1 MVGKKQTRESKL
13 FYSFDLESRVP
24 ADHPL
29 RQLAAALDFGFVRD
43 AVACRYGRRG
53 NPSIDPIVLLKLIFI
68 CFFENVHSERELL
81 RQLPLRLD
89 WLWFCGF
96 DIDDAVPHHSVLSK
110 ARRRWGRDLFV
121 KLFKRV
127 LDQCVQ
133 AGLVDGRQVYVDAS
147 VNQADA
153 SMDSL
158 QVDLRLRGQALFD
171 TLDAQAPLQE
181 DQAPLQE
188 DQAPSQKETQALSQE
203 ETQSPSQEA
212 NDDDPRDPRDSDDP
226 AGPALALANET
237 SGDKTAC
244 FSGSKVKSQAK
255 TPRAKRISRTDP
267 EARLTHK
274 HGKHILGYKDH
285 RVVDDRRGVI
295 TATVTTHAAV
305 DDAKMI
311 GAVLEQHEQQTGEHV
326 RVAVAD
332 KAYGH
337 ANVYQELRQR
347 GTMPCIPHKA
357 VREDPTKFPRKLFVY
372 DSGADCFTC
381 PAGQTLTHRGQRYR
395 ADKSVC
401 AACPLRAQC
410 TDNKVHGRQLRRH
423 PLQDEIDRADPQWSR
438 RHRRRLMARRKII
451 VEGSFADAAN
461 HHGYKRHRWRGL
473 INATIQNLLIATAQN
488 VRKLI
493 RYARPRPTAASAT
506 ARVFVLTR
514 VTARVF
520 MLTSVIQRLISG
532 LLRLPGPWS
541 QPRAAHCHLATIAPS
556 SRLLSS

>member
-1 MVGKKQTRESKL
+1 MIGKKQTRESKL

-29 RQLAAALDFGFVRD
+29 RQAAAVVDFGFVRD

-53 NPSIDPIVLLKLIFI
+53 NPSVDPIVLLKLIFI

-96 DIDDAVPHHSVLSK
+96 DIDDPVPHHSVLSK
-110 ARRRWGRDLFV
+110 ARRRWGRELFAE
-121 KLFKRV
+121 LFERV

-133 AGLVDGRQVYVDAS
+133 TGLVDGQQVYVDAS

-171 TLDAQAPLQE
+171 TLDAQAP
-181 DQAPLQE
+181 
-188 DQAPSQKETQALSQE
+188 
-203 ETQSPSQEA
+203 SQEA
-212 NDDDPRDPRDSDDP
+212 NDDDPRDSDDP

-244 FSGSKVKSQAK
+244 FSGSKAKSKAK
-255 TPRAKRISRTDP
+255 TQRPKRISRTDP
-267 EARLTHK
+267 EARLTYK

-347 GTMPCIPHKA
+347 GTTACIPHKA

-372 DSGADCFTC
+372 DSGADCFSC
-381 PAGQTLTHRGQRYR
+381 PAGQTLTRRGQRYR

-423 PLQDEIDRADPQWSR
+423 PLQDEIDRADQQWSR
-438 RHRRRLMARRKII
+438 RHRRRLMARRKTV

-493 RYARPRPTAASAT
+493 RYARPHPTAASAT
-506 ARVFVLTR
+506 ARVFMLTR
-514 VTARVF
+514 
-520 MLTSVIQRLISG
+520 VIQRLISG
-532 LLRLPGPWS
+532 LLRSPSPWS

-556 SRLLSS
+556 RRLLSS